1 MAKQIVI
8 IGGGASG
15 LTAAIFA
22 ARAGASVTLLERNE
36 RPGRKLLAT
45 GNGRCNLTNL
55 NQSRLC
61 YRGEDPDRAFQIIS
75 RFNVQRT
82 IGFFSDLG
90 LYTRNREGWIYPY
103 TGQASSVLQ
112 LLLMEAAA
120 RKVKI
125 KTRETVKEI
134 RRQGDGSFL
143 TLTEGWQY
151 PSQAVI
157 IACGSP
163 ASAVEGASGTAESLA
178 KSLGHRFLPFRPALV
193 PLLCRGGWFS
203 KWAGIRAL
211 GIASLYVE
219 EERFD
224 SETGELQLTDSG
236 ISGIPV
242 FQLSRYAAEALSRGQ
257 KTEMYLDFLPDYSWE
272 ALTEYLSVRKKQCPY
287 KSGRDLLIGLI
298 PERLI
303 PVLLPRD
310 MDFRQMAGSIKA
322 FPVEIK
328 GTASLKQ
335 AQVCSG
341 GVPLREL
348 TENLESCLVKGVY
361 FTGEAADVD
370 GACGGYNL
378 QWAWSSGAA
387 AGAHA
392 AGGTL

>member
-125 KTRETVKEI
+125 KTRGNRK
-134 RRQGDGSFL
+134 RD
-143 TLTEGWQY
+143 
-151 PSQAVI
+151 P
-157 IACGSP
+157 P
-163 ASAVEGASGTAESLA
+163 A
-178 KSLGHRFLPFRPALV
+178 
-193 PLLCRGGWFS
+193 GGWKLPHPYRGMAVSVPGCDYRLRKPGFRC
-203 KWAGIRAL
+203 GR
-211 GIASLYVE
+211 SLRNRGKPGKKPGPQVSA
-219 EERFD
+219 FPACPGPP
-224 SETGELQLTDSG
+224 SLQGRL
-236 ISGIPV
+236 V
-242 FQLSRYAAEALSRGQ
+242 FQMGGNKGAWNR
-257 KTEMYLDFLPDYSWE
+257 
-272 ALTEYLSVRKKQCPY
+272 
-287 KSGRDLLIGLI
+287 
-298 PERLI
+298 
-303 PVLLPRD
+303 
-310 MDFRQMAGSIKA
+310 
-322 FPVEIK
+322 FPV
-328 GTASLKQ
+328 
-335 AQVCSG
+335 
-341 GVPLREL
+341 
-348 TENLESCLVKGVY
+348 
-361 FTGEAADVD
+361 
-370 GACGGYNL
+370 CGGRKI
-378 QWAWSSGAA
+378 
-387 AGAHA
+387 
-392 AGGTL
+392 